1 MRKSFLKGALILS
14 LAPIVTQLFSFV
26 ILPFITRMYDPED
39 FGVYSSIVSVAGV
52 LSVLQGLGYH
62 QAIVLP
68 KSDSIAKLIYNTC
81 LIITILLSALYLLVF
96 LLIPDY
102 FIEIYIPQAI
112 LDFKYSILM
121 LILLHGLYS
130 CLSMMNIR
138 KGNYKIIAISRVLRV
153 IVTKSTIISLG
164 LFMFVSHSNLIYAD
178 IFASVAVSLVLIYG
192 TKNIYFNQ
200 KYSAKLIQK
209 VLYKYRQFPVYNLP
223 ADVVF
228 RLKQAVVVVLILKY
242 FGSEVVGYYAMALLI
257 LSIPTTIIGSAIGE
271 VLYKESAEYGSNGEL
286 EKIVLETLTIMLS
299 VSLIIFLS
307 LAVFSDRIV
316 PLLLGD
322 NWSEASSVISIL
334 VIICF
339 GDFVIGPFLNIL
351 KVLNRQK
358 FILIYQTL
366 VLLSS
371 IFSIWIGSKLD
382 GYIYSFWFYSVT
394 NFFIAISLL
403 VLILRIS
410 VIEFKSLN
418 ELSRIVLHIIPSIL
432 LFLLY
437 DNYNANIPIYYDILL
452 IFIAVFVNYYFNYK
466 YISVFKVLSDYLV
479 VDPMNKLCRRK

>member
-52 LSVLQGLGYH
+52 LSVMQGLGYH

-68 KSDSIAKLIYNTC
+68 KSDSIAKIIYNTC
-81 LIITILLSALYLLVF
+81 LIITILLSVLYLLVF
-96 LLIPDY
+96 LLIPDF
-102 FIEIYIPQAI
+102 FIVRYIPQAI

-138 KGNYKIIAISRVLRV
+138 RGNYKIIAISRVLRV
-153 IVTKSTIISLG
+153 VVTKFTIISLG

-178 IFASVAVSLVLIYG
+178 VFASVAVSLVLLYG
-192 TKNIYFNQ
+192 TKNIYFKQ
-200 KYSAKLIQK
+200 KANIKLIQK

-228 RLKQAVVVVLILKY
+228 RLKQAVVVVLLLKF
-242 FGSEVVGYYAMALLI
+242 FGGEVVGYYAMALLI
-257 LSIPTTIIGSAIGE
+257 LSIPSTIIGSAIGE
-271 VLYKESAEYGSNGEL
+271 VLYKESAEYNGNDEL
-286 EKIVLETLTIMLS
+286 KKILLETLTLMLS

-307 LAVFSDRIV
+307 LALSSYRVI

-322 NWSEASSVISIL
+322 NWSGASSVISIL

-351 KVLNRQK
+351 KVRNRQK
-358 FILIYQTL
+358 VILIYQSV
-366 VLLSS
+366 VLLCS
-371 IFSIWIGSKLD
+371 ILSIWIGSELD

-394 NFFIAISLL
+394 NFFIAIS
-403 VLILRIS
+403 VLIYILRIS
-410 VIEFKSLN
+410 MIELKSLSG
-418 ELSRIVLHIIPSIL
+418 LGRIVLHIIPSIL
-432 LFLLY
+432 MFLIY
-437 DNYNANIPIYYDILL
+437 NNYNANIPVYYDFVL

-466 YISVFKVLSDYLV
+466 YISAFKVVSNYLV
-479 VDPMNKLCRRK
+479 IDPINKLCKRK